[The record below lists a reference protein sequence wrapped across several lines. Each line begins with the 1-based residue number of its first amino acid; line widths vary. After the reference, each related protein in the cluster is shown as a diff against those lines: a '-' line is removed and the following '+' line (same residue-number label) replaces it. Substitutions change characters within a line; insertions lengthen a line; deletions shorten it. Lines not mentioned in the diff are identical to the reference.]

1 MKRLRAIPVLVLT
14 VVALLML
21 GGCDVGV
28 NPLIFDGT
36 PVKTVINVETNGR
49 SFDHSGVINLNTVL
63 QDIDDVVDSI
73 SVFNITMQVANL
85 VSPAA
90 NTAFS
95 GAIFIND
102 VQLISVN
109 NLTLADFAQER
120 SIFDQGLGNNINVNP
135 TGLQMLQGMLTQSP
149 MPTVGVRATG
159 QAGSG
164 PLDFDL
170 VVALYTQVY
179 TTP

>member
-1 MKRLRAIPVLVLT
+1 MKRLSALPITVLM
-14 VVALLML
+14 VVALMML

-36 PVKTVINVETNGR
+36 PVKAVISVETNET
-49 SFDHSGVINLNTVL
+49 SFDHSSVINLNTVL

-73 SVFNITMQVANL
+73 SVFNITMQVANR

-95 GAIFIND
+95 GSILINN

-120 SIFDQGLGNNINVNP
+120 SVFDQGLGNNVTVNP
-135 TGLQMLQGMLTQSP
+135 AGLQMLQGVLAQSP

>member
-1 MKRLRAIPVLVLT
+1 MKRLHALPITVLMVVVLM
-14 VVALLML
+14 ML

-36 PVKTVINVETNGR
+36 PVKAVINVETNET
-49 SFDHSGVINLNTVL
+49 SFDHSSVINLNTVL

-73 SVFNITMQVANL
+73 SVFNITMQVANR

-90 NTAFS
+90 NTVFS
-95 GAIFIND
+95 GAILINN

-120 SIFDQGLGNNINVNP
+120 SVFDQDLGTNVTVNP
-135 TGLQMLQGMLTQSP
+135 AGLQMLQGMLTQSP
-149 MPTVGVRATG
+149 MPTIGVRATG